1 MRVHPFICI
10 VAISLSLA
18 VFYYLTFRNE
28 INDEFQLVTKIVE
41 KKIPTE
47 DEDLTYREKTQNN
60 IWETEKIKI
69 NYGKNLGLL
78 QTLNDK
84 IINSKKFTFF
94 LNEFLDRSIQAKKE
108 ILSQNDFASKEF
120 NSTNFLS
127 TLFYTKYE
135 SENNNTH
142 LIITKGK
149 TKRTAK
155 ILQIAILKAI
165 TSFYENAESSILSI
179 PEIKS
184 QKQKIILLENKSNEL
199 VSRINKLKENNND
212 NLSSISMSSEIKILE
227 QELEDLQKVYEEIN
241 SSNYLKHQEGFLD
254 NDFLKSY
261 SKIEEYVSLI
271 QQLTRILKN
280 NPQSSS
286 AEQMR
291 SNKSKLSSLLVS
303 EYEKA
308 INELAQDIEI
318 KKNQLED
325 LKLKNIEDSSLSS
338 TKNLKI
344 PEVSL
349 FKKVS
354 NSLEKMK
361 VEYYEKLKFW
371 NESKGLIT
379 FLIE

>member
-1 MRVHPFICI
+1 VRVHPFICI

-41 KKIPTE
+41 RKIPTE
-47 DEDLTYREKTQNN
+47 DEGLTYREKTQNN

-94 LNEFLDRSIQAKKE
+94 LNGFLNRSIQAKNE

-142 LIITKGK
+142 FVITKGK

-184 QKQKIILLENKSNEL
+184 QKQKIILLETKSNEL

-212 NLSSISMSSEIKILE
+212 NLSSISMSAEIKILE
-227 QELEDLQKVYEEIN
+227 QELEDLQKVYEKIN

-261 SKIEEYVSLI
+261 GKIEEYVSLI

-325 LKLKNIEDSSLSS
+325 LKLKNIEDSSVSS
-338 TKNLKI
+338 TKSLII

-349 FKKVS
+349 FKKVC

>member
-10 VAISLSLA
+10 VAISLSII

-41 KKIPTE
+41 KKIPTN
-47 DEDLTYREKTQNN
+47 DEVLAFREKTKNN
-60 IWETEKIKI
+60 IWETEKIRI
-69 NYGKNLGLL
+69 IYSKNLGLL

-84 IINSKKFTFF
+84 IINSEKFTFF
-94 LNEFLDRSIQAKKE
+94 LNEFLNRSIQAKDE

-135 SENNNTH
+135 SENNNAH
-142 LIITKGK
+142 FVIIKGK

-212 NLSSISMSSEIKILE
+212 NITTITMSSEIKILE
-227 QELEDLQKVYEEIN
+227 RELEDLQEVHREIN
-241 SSNYLKHQEGFLD
+241 SSNYLELQEGFLD
-254 NDFLKSY
+254 NDFLRGY
-261 SKIEEYVSLI
+261 GKIEEYVSLI
-271 QQLTRILKN
+271 QQLTKILKS
-280 NPQSSS
+280 NPQSST

-291 SNKSKLSSLLVS
+291 SNKSKLSSLLVN
-303 EYEKA
+303 EYENA

-318 KKNQLED
+318 KKSELDD
-325 LKLKNIEDSSLSS
+325 LKLKNIEDSSLLS
-338 TKNLKI
+338 TKNPKI

-354 NSLEKMK
+354 NSLEKIEA
-361 VEYYEKLKFW
+361 EYYVKLKFW

>member
-10 VAISLSLA
+10 VAISLSLI

-28 INDEFQLVTKIVE
+28 INEEFQFVTKIVE
-41 KKIPTE
+41 KKVPAKVE
-47 DEDLTYREKTQNN
+47 ELTYRERAQNN

-78 QTLNDK
+78 KTLNDK

-94 LNEFLDRSIQAKKE
+94 LNEFLNRSIQAKNE

-127 TLFYTKYE
+127 TLFYTKHE
-135 SENNNTH
+135 PENNNTH
-142 LIITKGK
+142 FVITKGK

-212 NLSSISMSSEIKILE
+212 NLTAITMSSEIKILE
-227 QELEDLQKVYEEIN
+227 QELDNLQKVFEEIN

-254 NDFLKSY
+254 NDFLKGY
-261 SKIEEYVSLI
+261 GKIDEYVSLI

-291 SNKSKLSSLLVS
+291 SNKSKLSSLLVI
-303 EYEKA
+303 EYENA

-338 TKNLKI
+338 NKNLNI
-344 PEVSL
+344 PEISL

-354 NSLEKMK
+354 NSLEEMK
-361 VEYYEKLKFW
+361 AEYYEKLKFW

>member
-47 DEDLTYREKTQNN
+47 DEDLTYREKTQNY

-94 LNEFLDRSIQAKKE
+94 LNEFLNRSIQAKKE

-184 QKQKIILLENKSNEL
+184 QKQKIILLETKSNEL

-261 SKIEEYVSLI
+261 GKIEEYVSLI

-325 LKLKNIEDSSLSS
+325 LKLKNIKDSSLSS

>member
-1 MRVHPFICI
+1 VRVHPFICI

-41 KKIPTE
+41 KKISAI
-47 DEDLTYREKTQNN
+47 DEGLTYREKTQNN
-60 IWETEKIKI
+60 IWETENIKI

-94 LNEFLDRSIQAKKE
+94 LNEFLNRSIQAKNE

-261 SKIEEYVSLI
+261 GKIEEYVSLI

>member
-1 MRVHPFICI
+1 VRVHPFICI

-94 LNEFLDRSIQAKKE
+94 LNGFLNRSIQAKNE

-142 LIITKGK
+142 FVITKGK

-212 NLSSISMSSEIKILE
+212 NLSSISMSAEIKILE

-261 SKIEEYVSLI
+261 GKIEEYVSLI

-338 TKNLKI
+338 TKILKI

-371 NESKGLIT
+371 NESKGSIT

>member
-1 MRVHPFICI
+1 VRVHPFICI

-41 KKIPTE
+41 KKDLTV
-47 DEDLTYREKTQNN
+47 DEGLTYRERTQNN

-94 LNEFLDRSIQAKKE
+94 LNEFLNRSIQAKNE
-108 ILSQNDFASKEF
+108 IMSQNDFASKEF

-135 SENNNTH
+135 IENNNTH
-142 LIITKGK
+142 FVITKGK

-199 VSRINKLKENNND
+199 VSRINKLKESNND
-212 NLSSISMSSEIKILE
+212 NLSLISMSSEIKILE
-227 QELEDLQKVYEEIN
+227 QELEELKKVYEEIN

-261 SKIEEYVSLI
+261 GKIEEYVSLI

-291 SNKSKLSSLLVS
+291 SNKSKLSSLLFS

-308 INELAQDIEI
+308 VNELAQDIEI

-338 TKNLKI
+338 TKILKI

>member
-1 MRVHPFICI
+1 VRVHPFICI

-94 LNEFLDRSIQAKKE
+94 LNGFLNRSIQAKNE

-142 LIITKGK
+142 FVITKGK

-212 NLSSISMSSEIKILE
+212 NLSSISMSAEIKILE

-261 SKIEEYVSLI
+261 GKIEEYVSLI

>member
-94 LNEFLDRSIQAKKE
+94 LNEFLNRSIQAKNE

-261 SKIEEYVSLI
+261 GKIEEYVSLI

>member
-94 LNEFLDRSIQAKKE
+94 LNEFLNRSIQAKKE

-261 SKIEEYVSLI
+261 GKIEEYVSLI

-325 LKLKNIEDSSLSS
+325 LKLKNIKDSSLSS

>member
-41 KKIPTE
+41 KKIPAK
-47 DEDLTYREKTQNN
+47 DEGLTYREKTQNN

-94 LNEFLDRSIQAKKE
+94 LNEFLNRSIQAKKE

-261 SKIEEYVSLI
+261 GKIEEYVSLI